1 MDKTQSLLLK
11 RGPSKSVP
19 PTPTTPV
26 AAESDAKGKPID
38 LHAEIEANNIGMV
51 LKLITPE
58 NVNSRNSRQETL
70 VHKACSIGNLRSS
83 ICRISF

>member
-19 PTPTTPV
+19 PPNTPT
-26 AAESDAKGKPID
+26 AADLESKAKAID
-38 LHAEIEANNIGMV
+38 LHAEIEANNVAGV

-70 VHKACSIGNLRSS
+70 VHSACSLGIEVL
-83 ICRISF
+83 FPK